1 MTELTPDELPNERII
16 AIDGTSGSGKSTV
29 ARGLGTAL
37 GMHVLETG
45 SLYRAA
51 TLICL
56 ESDID
61 VHDEDEVCTVVEE
74 MDFRYEGEPFLGLR
88 HIAADIRAREVAM
101 NVSHVSVHPR
111 VRAMLTQLM
120 RHWIVQHGGG
130 IIEGRDIT
138 TVVAPQAKV
147 RVYIDA
153 PEEVR
158 AARRHSDPSDNT
170 ENRTQSEIQ
179 EVIALR
185 DNLDSTR
192 SASPLVRADGVP
204 EIDSSQY
211 SPEQIIKAIIESFTS
226 GDPVSL

>member
-1 MTELTPDELPNERII
+1 MTELTADELPNERII

-29 ARGLGTAL
+29 ARGLGKDL

-45 SLYRAA
+45 SLYRAV

-56 ESDID
+56 ENDID
-61 VHDEDEVCTVVEE
+61 VHDEDAVCVAVEE
-74 MDFRYEGEPFLGLR
+74 MDFRYEGEPYLGLR
-88 HIAADIRAREVAM
+88 HINADIRAREVAM
-101 NVSHVSVHPR
+101 NVSLVSVHPR

-130 IIEGRDIT
+130 VIEGRDIT

-153 PEEVR
+153 PEDVR

-170 ENRTQSEIQ
+170 ENRSQSEIQ
-179 EVIALR
+179 EVIAFR

-192 SASPLVRADGVP
+192 TASPLVRADGVP
-204 EIDSSQY
+204 EIDSSLY
-211 SPEQIIKAIIESFTS
+211 SAEKIISAIMESFAS
-226 GDPVSL
+226 GEPVLL